1 MKKLVLATA
10 VLTASLGAY
19 AALPTSA
26 APFTLEI
33 PNLKAGLEIT
43 LEGLLL
49 QPSNANLD
57 YVGVDS
63 AVLTGPFGGGTG
75 PVTLATAQ
83 QVNSVD
89 PGYDWGFRVG
99 LGYVFANSGNDI
111 QLNWTHFDN
120 SYDSTTFG
128 NPGTL
133 ITAAGIPL
141 IPLDFTL
148 GGVSVATNG
157 ISATSNL
164 DVKMDAVDLDV
175 GQYVNVGTRLQM
187 RFFGGLRAAR
197 VEQNITNN
205 YASSY
210 DVTVVSGGT
219 APTTVFDGT
228 ASYNETDVSNSK
240 FTGIGPRF
248 GVDSSY
254 HVWDCFGIVAHV
266 AASLLIG
273 EVDTDTTGTSVINVN
288 PNPLTSVFPITTS
301 SATNVDDQNRIVPVL
316 DAKLGIDY
324 TWEFQNR
331 SSLSI
336 EAGWQATQYIDA
348 VDSYQ
353 NNVGNAFGLGNNNQT
368 TSSIGFQGPYLSLNF
383 NV

>member
-49 QPSNANLD
+49 QPSNSNLD

-63 AVLTGPFGGGTG
+63 AAVSGLFDAGP
-75 PVTLATAQ
+75 LSIATAQ
-83 QVNSVD
+83 QVNSND
-89 PGYDWGFRVG
+89 PGYDFGFRVG

-120 SYDSTTFG
+120 SYDSTTVG
-128 NPGTL
+128 GPNSVLLTQS
-133 ITAAGIPL
+133 GIPL
-141 IPLDFTL
+141 VNLAFLGIPTPLT
-148 GGVSVATNG
+148 T
-157 ISATSNL
+157 ATSNL

-197 VEQNITNN
+197 VEQNITN
-205 YASSY
+205 SY
-210 DVTVVSGGT
+210 GAVYDIANVSNN
-219 APTTVFDGT
+219 ALNT
-228 ASYNETDVSNSK
+228 ASYSESDVSNSK

-266 AASLLIG
+266 AASLLVG
-273 EVDTDTTGTSVINVN
+273 QVDTTTNGSATISID
-288 PNPLTSVFPITTS
+288 PNP
-301 SATNVDDQNRIVPVL
+301 SADILPVSLSGGTNVDNQNRVVPVL
-316 DAKLGIDY
+316 DAKLGLDY
-324 TWEFQNR
+324 TFEFQNR

-336 EAGWQATQYIDA
+336 EAGWQVTQYIDA
-348 VDSYQ
+348 VDQYQ
-353 NNVGNAFGLGNNNQT
+353 NNIGNFGGLGNNQQT

>member
-1 MKKLVLATA
+1 MKKFSLVLATA
-10 VLTASLGAY
+10 ALTASLGAY

-43 LEGLLL
+43 LEGLWL
-49 QPSNANLD
+49 QPSSSNLN

-63 AVLTGPFGGGTG
+63 FAASGAIFGGAG
-75 PVTLATAQ
+75 PVTINTAQ

-89 PGYDWGFRVG
+89 PSYDWGFRVG

-128 NPGTL
+128 GPNAVL
-133 ITAAGIPL
+133 ITGAGIPL
-141 IPLDFTL
+141 IDL
-148 GGVSVATNG
+148 GFLG
-157 ISATSNL
+157 IPSTTSATSNV
-164 DVKMDAVDLDV
+164 DIKMDAVDLDV
-175 GQYVNVGTRLQM
+175 GQYVNIGTRLQM
-187 RFFGGLRAAR
+187 RFFGGVRGAR
-197 VEQNITNN
+197 VEQNKTNN
-205 YASSY
+205 YAADY
-210 DVTVVSGGT
+210 DISGITGP
-219 APTTVFDGT
+219 AVNNVD
-228 ASYNETDVSNSK
+228 YNETDISNSK

-266 AASLLIG
+266 AAAMLIG
-273 EVDTDTTGTSVINVN
+273 QTETDTTGAAVVSID
-288 PNPLTSVFPITTS
+288 PNPLPTVFPITVTT
-301 SATNVDDQNRIVPVL
+301 ATNVDKTNRIVPVI

-324 TWEFQNR
+324 TFEFQNR

-336 EAGWQATQYIDA
+336 EAGWQATQYINA
-348 VDSYQ
+348 VDSY
-353 NNVGNAFGLGNNNQT
+353 NKSVSNLFGLGVNNVS
-368 TSSIGFQGPYLSLNF
+368 TSSLGFQGPYLSLNF